1 MSAPGSW
8 RVLDISVGDAPQL
21 LLRAQFND
29 SGYEVELTDLSH
41 VWRET
46 ADKQD
51 IIQRATDAG
60 SSIDPGQ
67 DSEQFRIFLSKI
79 KDAINGK
86 AGTTLSLHANDND
99 GTALSAEISAKLPHP
114 LPAFTWTL
122 QLKRLEPQYTAA
134 LLVTPLLHQASR
146 LHQQIEHLVHELH
159 DKDRIISKI
168 CDRLETSGNDLT
180 TVFPGVS
187 NVKTSRKKGQREQ
200 LAKHVK
206 GLADFDESAWKAQ
219 HVVVQDSETM
229 DADQMNVVL
238 RDLPIPGADVN
249 ALSASESWWQHL
261 DKGTESRINGRQTT
275 GRQPNPSQNRATR
288 SESQREESMRDDEFQ
303 TQSTPPHVK
312 HTYPR
317 KQPASQHEEPARSLA
332 SSGHN
337 ETDIAVREGD
347 ESTTEDDDD
356 DLDAAPRKP
365 VASQPSQSSLPQN
378 KVPSPSPR
386 KLGMI
391 GGRSEETQMPA
402 RKEASPDEIRPAAK
416 PRTKLGKI
424 GGKGKVQD
432 FATPEPPVENRSS
445 GPQAKA
451 AKVGVIGG
459 KRAATHSSEDER
471 DKAVADDLTA
481 GEDERKSRAETK
493 APSPA
498 PRETSQE
505 RADRVRDELKRQL
518 EEKEKVATK
527 KKKKRKF

>member
-8 RVLDISVGDAPQL
+8 QVLDISVEDAPQL
-21 LLRAQFND
+21 LLRAQLGD
-29 SGYEVELTDLSH
+29 SGYEVELMDLSH

-46 ADKQD
+46 ATKQD

-67 DSEQFRIFLSKI
+67 DREQFKIFLSKI
-79 KDAINGK
+79 EDAINGK
-86 AGTTLSLHANDND
+86 DGTTFSLHANDND
-99 GTALSAEISAKLPHP
+99 GTTLSAEISAKLPHP
-114 LPAFTWTL
+114 LPAFAWTL
-122 QLKRLEPQYTAA
+122 QLQRLEPQYTAA

-146 LHQQIEHLVHELH
+146 LHQQIEQLIHELH
-159 DKDRIISKI
+159 DKDRVISKI

-219 HVVVQDSETM
+219 HAFVESSEIM
-229 DADQMNVVL
+229 DADQMNIVL
-238 RDLPIPGADVN
+238 RDLPIPDSGANVP
-249 ALSASESWWQHL
+249 SASESWWQHL
-261 DKGTESRINGRQTT
+261 DKGSESRINGRHSA
-275 GRQPNPSQNRATR
+275 GRQPNSPQNRTTR
-288 SESQREESMRDDEFQ
+288 NESQREESMRDDEFQ
-303 TQSTPPHVK
+303 TQGTPPHLK
-312 HTYPR
+312 HTSPR
-317 KQPASQHEEPARSLA
+317 ERPASQREEPTRSVA
-332 SSGHN
+332 SSRHH
-337 ETDIAVREGD
+337 ETDIGIREGD

-471 DKAVADDLTA
+471 DKAVAEDQTA
-481 GEDERKSRAETK
+481 VEEERQSRAETK
-493 APSPA
+493 VPSPV

-518 EEKEKVATK
+518 EEKERAAP